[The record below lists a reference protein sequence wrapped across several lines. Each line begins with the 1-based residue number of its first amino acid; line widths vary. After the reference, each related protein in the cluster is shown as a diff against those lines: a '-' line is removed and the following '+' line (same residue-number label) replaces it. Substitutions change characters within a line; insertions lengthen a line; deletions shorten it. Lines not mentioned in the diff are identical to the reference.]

1 MLYYEVTIL
10 EEPEHT
16 KEQFEEIASKVLK
29 ELEANVGKVYV
40 CDVVDAN
47 GNLVDAKA
55 CGYTQEYLEDEY
67 TQQDFEFDKREW
79 EFAREIHNPREIKRL
94 IAVKN
99 LKELEE
105 KIAALIEWEK
115 RNIEDLNVQI
125 GIRFPRKYQVLEK
138 RKVGWK
144 ELVDVELKYMQEQ
157 LFRRYLNMKLKPR
170 KMNYEKYQEL
180 RERYF
185 NDDKYKFEMLLYINK
200 MLEAE
205 TRLGRNDPRLSK
217 TPLKEMSA
225 KEFVERVKFLADG
238 EEDENDLYQKLNK
251 FNNHIL

>member
-29 ELEANVGKVYV
+29 ELEADVGKVYV

-47 GNLVDAKA
+47 GNLVDAEA
-55 CGYTQEYLEDEY
+55 CGYTQEELEDEY
-67 TQQDFEFDKREW
+67 TQRDFERDKREW
-79 EFAREIHNPREIKRL
+79 EFAREIHKPREFKML

-115 RNIEDLNVQI
+115 RNIEAFNTRLLV
-125 GIRFPRKYQVLEK
+125 RFPRKYQVLEK

-144 ELVDVELKYMQEQ
+144 ELVDVEIKYMQEQ
-157 LFRRYLNMKLKPR
+157 LFRRYLNTKLKPK
-170 KMNYEKYQEL
+170 KMNSKKYQEL
-180 RERYF
+180 MDKYF

-205 TRLGRNDPRLSK
+205 TWMGRDSSHLSK

-225 KEFVERVKFLADG
+225 KEFLERVKFLADG
-238 EEDENDLYQKLNK
+238 EDNENDLYKKLNK
-251 FNNHIL
+251 FNDRIL

>member
-29 ELEANVGKVYV
+29 ELEADVGKVFV
-40 CDVVDAN
+40 SNVVDAN
-47 GNLVDAKA
+47 GNLVDAEA
-55 CGYTQEYLEDEY
+55 CGYTQEDLEYEY
-67 TQQDFEFDKREW
+67 TQRDFECDKKDW
-79 EFAREIHNPREIKRL
+79 ECAREMHESRFIKRL
-94 IAVKN
+94 FAVKN
-99 LKELEE
+99 LKELDV
-105 KIAALIEWEK
+105 KINELIEWEK
-115 RNIEDLNVQI
+115 RNIEDLCVRL
-125 GIRFPRKYQVLEK
+125 GILFPRKYQILEK
-138 RKVGWK
+138 RKVGWE
-144 ELVDVELKYMQEQ
+144 ELVDGEIKYMQEQ
-157 LFRRYLNMKLKPR
+157 LFKRYLNTKLKPR

-205 TRLGRNDPRLSK
+205 TWMGRDSSRLSK

-225 KEFVERVKFLADG
+225 KEFIERVKFLADG

-251 FNNHIL
+251 FNDRIL

>member
-16 KEQFEEIASKVLK
+16 KEQFEEIASKALK
-29 ELEANVGKVYV
+29 ELEADVGKVFV
-40 CDVVDAN
+40 CDVDAN
-47 GNLVDAKA
+47 GNLVDAEA
-55 CGYTQEYLEDEY
+55 YGYTQEDLEFEY
-67 TQQDFEFDKREW
+67 TQEDFERDKSEW
-79 EFAREIHNPREIKRL
+79 EFAREEHHPREFKTL

-105 KIAALIEWEK
+105 KITAVIEGEK
-115 RNIEDLNVQI
+115 DFLKHTSSPS
-125 GIRFPRKYQVLEK
+125 GILFPRKYQILEK

-157 LFRRYLNMKLKPR
+157 LFRRYLNTKLKPR
-170 KMNYEKYQEL
+170 KMNAKKYQEL
-180 RERYF
+180 ENKYL
-185 NDDKYKFEMLLYINK
+185 NDDKYKFEMLLYINR

-205 TRLGRNDPRLSK
+205 TRLGRDNPRFSK
-217 TPLKEMSA
+217 TWLKEMSA

-251 FNNHIL
+251 FNDRIL